1 MDSELLQIE
10 PPHLTFVF
18 ELKKQSSC
26 LVHLSN
32 NASHHVAFKIKTTSP
47 KKYCVRPTIGVINPH
62 ASCDFT
68 VTMQPQRSAPPDFQ
82 CKDKFLIQSTIVP
95 VGTTPDQISSQF
107 FSKETSNYVEE
118 KKLRVVLISPPSS
131 PVLLPVNSDLN
142 HHDSLGGGYK
152 DRLLT
157 PDGLENLPPSLT
169 VAEEKSSEP
178 AEDME
183 EDTTGKEMISKRVE
197 NNSESKIEIGMK
209 QGEDD
214 LRLSLNKDYE
224 ELKSRISI
232 MDSKLREAEETIAK
246 LTEERRANTREKDLL
261 KLELEML
268 KRKGN
273 MKRPQVGFP
282 LLFVCVVALVSVT
295 VGYYVHP

>member
-1 MDSELLQIE
+1 
-10 PPHLTFVF
+10 
-18 ELKKQSSC
+18 
-26 LVHLSN
+26 
-32 NASHHVAFKIKTTSP
+32 
-47 KKYCVRPTIGVINPH
+47 
-62 ASCDFT
+62 
-68 VTMQPQRSAPPDFQ
+68 MQPQRSAPPDFQ

-107 FSKETSNYVEE
+107 FSKESGNYVEE

-142 HHDSLGGGYK
+142 HHDSQGGFK

-157 PDGLENLPPSLT
+157 PDGLENLPPSFT
-169 VAEEKSSEP
+169 VSEEKSLEP
-178 AEDME
+178 AQDTE
-183 EDTTGKEMISKRVE
+183 EEETTGKDMISKRVE
-197 NNSESKIEIGMK
+197 SNGESKIEIAMK
-209 QGEDD
+209 QGEDN
-214 LRLSLNKDYE
+214 LRLSLAKDYE

-246 LTEERRANTREKDLL
+246 LTEERRANTREKNLL

-268 KRKGN
+268 KRKRN
-273 MKRPQVGFP
+273 MKRPHQVGFP